1 MYKRKWHPSKSAKA
15 EFKNK
20 MTEIEDFC
28 NKNGID
34 RSLRNDS
41 YYFMLNG
48 KNYRVSNHTIEAS
61 NAKAYDAVTG
71 EKKRDLYHPD
81 GREEDTVYITASKT
95 RIIDVYND
103 LAAGY
108 ELDKR
113 GNRVEKI
120 EEPRSKAQIKP
131 LISRSQIKQNADK
144 IAHTHNEQLNNTK
157 SKEQEL

>member
-34 RSLRNDS
+34 RSVRNDS

-61 NAKAYDAVTG
+61 NAKHTMLLQAKKSVIYIILTE
-71 EKKRDLYHPD
+71 EKKIPC
-81 GREEDTVYITASKT
+81 T
-95 RIIDVYND
+95 
-103 LAAGY
+103 
-108 ELDKR
+108 
-113 GNRVEKI
+113 
-120 EEPRSKAQIKP
+120 
-131 LISRSQIKQNADK
+131 
-144 IAHTHNEQLNNTK
+144 
-157 SKEQEL
+157 

>member
-71 EKKRDLYHPD
+71 EKSVIYIILT
-81 GREEDTVYITASKT
+81 EEK
-95 RIIDVYND
+95 
-103 LAAGY
+103 
-108 ELDKR
+108 
-113 GNRVEKI
+113 KI
-120 EEPRSKAQIKP
+120 PC
-131 LISRSQIKQNADK
+131 
-144 IAHTHNEQLNNTK
+144 T
-157 SKEQEL
+157 